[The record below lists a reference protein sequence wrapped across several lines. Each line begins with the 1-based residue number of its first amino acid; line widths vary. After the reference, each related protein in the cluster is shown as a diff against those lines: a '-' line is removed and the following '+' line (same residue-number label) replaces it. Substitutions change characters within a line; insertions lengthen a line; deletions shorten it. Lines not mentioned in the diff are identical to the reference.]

1 MAVLT
6 IASYSDLLALAAVTL
21 NRTDLTDYLPAWVKF
36 AEGQITD
43 RLIAEG
49 PVRQMM
55 GRSDATINSEYIAV
69 PDDFEGARAIYLAPN
84 YKPLDFI
91 SPEEIVQRKTL
102 YPGESGAPQ
111 AFTVVGVELQF
122 WPWASGGTFTGE
134 MTYWKRIPALTSTNT
149 SNWLLVRRPDVYLYT
164 TLIQSAPFLRDDDR
178 LATWGGLAETGLAD
192 MVKSAKASRSA
203 PHLSVGIV
211 AGGTP

>member
-6 IASYSDLLALAAVTL
+6 LASYSDLLAFAAVTL
-21 NRTDLTDYLPAWVKF
+21 NRTDLTDYLPGWVTL

-49 PVRQMM
+49 PPRQMM

-69 PDDFEGARAIYLAPN
+69 PDDFEGARAIFLDPN
-84 YKPLDFI
+84 YLPLEFI

-102 YPGESGAPQ
+102 YPNESGDPQ
-111 AFTVVGVELQF
+111 AFTVVGEELQF
-122 WPWASGGTFTGE
+122 WPWGGTGSFTGE
-134 MTYWKRIPALTSTNT
+134 MTYWKRIPPLSTNGT
-149 SNWLLVRRPDVYLYT
+149 NWLLERRPDVYLYT
-164 TLIQSAPFLRDDDR
+164 TLIQSAPFLKDDDR
-178 LATWGGLAETGLAD
+178 LATWGGLAQTGLAD
-192 MVKSAKASRSA
+192 MVKSAKASRTA

>member
-1 MAVLT
+1 MTALT
-6 IASYSDLLALAAVTL
+6 LASYSDLLAFAAVTL
-21 NRTDLTDYLPAWVKF
+21 NRTDLTDYIPGWVAM

-43 RLIAEG
+43 RLIADG

-55 GRSDATINSEYIAV
+55 GRSDATIDDEYIAV
-69 PDDFEGARAIYLAPN
+69 PEDFEGARAIYLAPN

-102 YPGESGAPQ
+102 YPNESGDPQ
-111 AFTVVGVELQF
+111 AFTVVGEELQF
-122 WPWASGGTFTGE
+122 WPWGGGGSFTGE
-134 MTYWKRIPALTSTNT
+134 MTYWKRIPPLTSNNT
-149 SNWLLVRRPDVYLYT
+149 SNWLLERRPDVYLYT
-164 TLIQSAPFLRDDDR
+164 TLIQSAPFLKADER
-178 LATWGGLAETGLAD
+178 LAVWGGLAQTGLAD
-192 MVKSAKASRSA
+192 MVRSAKASRTA